1 MKLGPFSERERLEFA
16 QQKHVESC
24 KNARNGIIVQ
34 LFASVVF
41 ILWALIS
48 KNPTW
53 IKLRPWSFQSIYN
66 PAMAWLLGQVTLY
79 LLARYRLKKVREKII
94 IYEVMED

>member
-1 MKLGPFSERERLEFA
+1 MKLGPFSERERLEFSRK
-16 QQKHVESC
+16 KHEGAC
-24 KNARNGIIVQ
+24 KNARNGIIIQ
-34 LFASVVF
+34 ISASIIF
-41 ILWALIS
+41 ILWAFFS

-66 PAMAWLLGQVTLY
+66 PATAWLLGQVAIY
-79 LLARYRLKKVREKII
+79 LVARYRLKKTRKREI